1 MWAAFSLWRQA
12 KRARPQAYVTK
23 KAVAQSYASRTM
35 RWGGVII
42 AAVHRLPHPRPHLR
56 RREPRRH
63 GLDALRPAGRELPEP
78 RRRPPFYVVALI
90 LLGMHLRHGLWSA
103 TQTLG
108 QSNRRR
114 ERTVNAVATGVRRP
128 PHRRLPRGA
137 GRRRLRARGLRN
149 RNALL
154 MPLELFT
161 AGEPD
166 RRHQGPDG
174 RADRRAL
181 ERAQVPRPP
190 GQPGQPP
197 QDDGHRR
204 RHRPGRRLGR
214 RDARRGRLQGQV
226 VLLPGQPA
234 PRAQRRRAGRHQRR
248 QELPQRRRQRAPA
261 VLRHGQGR
269 RLPLPREQRVP
280 PGRGQRQHHRPVR
293 RPGRAVRPR
302 VRRPARQPLL
312 RRRPGLAHLLR
323 PRPDGPAA
331 ALRRLPGAGAAD
343 RGRQRRA
350 ARPHRDAR
358 PDRRRRPG
366 PRHRRPRPGHRRD
379 QHALRRR
386 GRAGHR
392 RLRQRLLPVHQRQ
405 GLQRHGDL
413 AGAQAGR
420 ATSPTPATRR
430 STRPASRS
438 RATTSRSSR

>member
-1 MWAAFSLWRQA
+1 
-12 KRARPQAYVTK
+12 
-23 KAVAQSYASRTM
+23 M

-42 AAVHRLPHPRPHLR
+42 ALFIVYHILDLTFGVVNPDG
-56 RREPRRH
+56 H
-63 GLDALRPAGRELPEP
+63 GLDAVRPAGRELPEP
-78 RRRPPFYVVALI
+78 DRHDVLRGHPAPARHAPAPRPLERDADARPEQPAPGARPSTPAPPGSPSSSSPATSWCRPPSSS
-90 LLGMHLRHGLWSA
+90 GSW
-103 TQTLG
+103 TKEQ
-108 QSNRRR
+108 
-114 ERTVNAVATGVRRP
+114 ER
-128 PHRRLPRGA
+128 
-137 GRRRLRARGLRN
+137 
-149 RNALL
+149 LL

-161 AGEPD
+161 VGEPD

-174 RADRRAL
+174 RADRGAL
-181 ERAQVPRPP
+181 EHPTLPRPP

-226 VLLPGQPA
+226 VLVPGQPA
-234 PRAQRRRAGRHQRR
+234 PRAQRRRAGWHQRR
-248 QELPQRRRQRAPA
+248 EELPQRRRQRAPA

-269 RLPLPREQRVP
+269 RLPLPREQRAP
-280 PGRGQRQHHRPVR
+280 PRRGQRQHHRPVR
-293 RPGRAVRPR
+293 RPGRALRPR

-312 RRRPGLAHLLR
+312 RWHPGLADLLR

-331 ALRRLPGAGAAD
+331 ALRRLPGARAAD

-366 PRHRRPRPGHRRD
+366 PRHRRARPGHRRD
-379 QHALRRR
+379 QHPLRRR
-386 GRAGHR
+386 RRPGHG
-392 RLRQRLLPVHQRQ
+392 RLRQRLLPVDQRQ

-413 AGAQAGR
+413 AGAQAR
-420 ATSPTPATRR
+420 APTSPTPATRR